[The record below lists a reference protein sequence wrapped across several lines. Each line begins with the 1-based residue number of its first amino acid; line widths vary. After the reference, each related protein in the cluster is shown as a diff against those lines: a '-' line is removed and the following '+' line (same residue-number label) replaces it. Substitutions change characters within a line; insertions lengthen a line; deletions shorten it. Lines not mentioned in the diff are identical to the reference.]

1 VKEADMAAP
10 RNEYSYALIDIN
22 GVITAVN
29 ETWRA
34 LAKATGLTLP
44 RFGIGASYL
53 SHCADEEQ
61 RSSIRSVASG
71 ETKLVSF
78 IYPCHTPEQKRWFV
92 AVGLPLSGSA
102 CGAAVMHIDV
112 SNWTPAHMISGSV
125 RSKSAGFDA
134 RALETAALHQSV
146 AEALARSR
154 QIERED
160 PINRL
165 SPRQMEV
172 LKLIAKGRSNLEIAQ
187 ELGCQIT
194 TVKQHVSAILERLGL
209 PSRTKAALYWKDR

>member
-1 VKEADMAAP
+1 MNIP
-10 RNEYSYALIDIN
+10 R
-22 GVITAVN
+22 
-29 ETWRA
+29 
-34 LAKATGLTLP
+34 
-44 RFGIGASYL
+44 
-53 SHCADEEQ
+53 SHWMPSDTHQ
-61 RSSIRSVASG
+61 
-71 ETKLVSF
+71 
-78 IYPCHTPEQKRWFV
+78 
-92 AVGLPLSGSA
+92 
-102 CGAAVMHIDV
+102 
-112 SNWTPAHMISGSV
+112 GSV

-134 RALETAALHQSV
+134 SALETAALHQSV

-187 ELGCQIT
+187 KLGCQIT